1 SQKGPARSLAGGT
14 QQKLIIAREVDRD
27 PDLLIA
33 AQATRGLDVGAIE
46 FIHKRVIEQR
56 DHNKAVLL
64 MSFEL
69 DEVMY
74 VSDRIAVLDEGKIVD
89 IVDAEK
95 TSETEL
101 SLMMAGDSREEMKR
115 QKRENKLEE
124 VGNNG

>member
-1 SQKGPARSLAGGT
+1 M
-14 QQKLIIAREVDRD
+14 
-27 PDLLIA
+27 LIA
-33 AQATRGLDVGAIE
+33 AQPTRGLDVGAIE
-46 FIHKRVIEQR
+46 FIHKRLIEQR

-69 DEVMY
+69 DEIMD
-74 VSDRIAVLDEGKIVD
+74 VSDRIAVMYEGKIVD
-89 IVDAEK
+89 IVDADK

-101 SLMMAGDSREEMKR
+101 GLLMAGVSREEIER